1 MGKKYGSIHVKSR
14 DGKKV
19 LAEVLNQDD
28 NVYNKYIRSAE
39 RLEQSN
45 RQAFHDMA
53 RTYRRY
59 ASILSDELFVVI
71 TANWVSLYNRDM
83 SFQTITQKVRSLAK
97 KFPEPIL
104 YTSNF
109 DDDVFVFGLL
119 VEGKTVTSGRICDT
133 PEVYDVTTKLA
144 NMAPLRRILC
154 DGADQPKKMPTDI
167 FELEELLSSMMGVPL
182 FTYAEDLD
190 NDPEHYE
197 FMEERNG
204 IRLYRKKDNVG

>member
-1 MGKKYGSIHVKSR
+1 MGKKYGSIHIKTI
-14 DGKKV
+14 DGYETARRI
-19 LAEVLNQDD
+19 LDQRSNEPNE
-28 NVYNKYIRSAE
+28 YILSAE
-39 RLEQSN
+39 RLEQTHY
-45 RQAFHDMA
+45 QALHDMA
-53 RTYRRY
+53 KSLRRW
-59 ASILSDELFVVI
+59 ALLMSDELFIVV
-71 TANWVSLYNRDM
+71 TANWVSLYNKDM

-182 FTYAEDLD
+182 FAYAEDLD
-190 NDPEHYE
+190 DDPDRYE
-197 FMEERNG
+197 FLEERNG